1 MTGPFAHSGQAIIKP
16 RVKLA
21 GTGIVILILG
31 LTFSFAASGPVF
43 AGDSGEDILRRLEE
57 LTRTV
62 NQQQE
67 TLKRQAEAIRI
78 LREKLESQEAAARS
92 NRTRPDQ
99 AARKAEEKPKRQD
112 RLSLSTDLRLR
123 YESIGNRKTGGAE
136 LDDRNRVRM
145 RWRMFGDFKVTDC
158 LSLHSMLTT
167 GSGKWFD
174 NGTSSHPWQPGRTA
188 NQTMDD
194 EFNNKDVFL
203 GRMYATWKPRP
214 APGLEITAGKFK
226 NTFLTTDIMW
236 DPDVNPEG
244 IYERYQWGR
253 GPVRPFFHFG
263 QMVVAEN
270 NRTDDAYL
278 FIRQIGS
285 EFLFGKKAKLTL
297 AVSHYD
303 WQDLNQSN
311 MSQVQGSGAGNSLGA
326 GGKYLYDYRLVQGLT
341 FLDFRLGGL
350 PVKLWLDYIINT
362 ADDVPDGQDT
372 AWSTGFMLGRAK
384 KKGDWALSL
393 KYAGIESDAVVG
405 AVTDGDFYGTNRIGC
420 KLQGR
425 YQILDPVQFR
435 LSWFQTDAMDG
446 PENKED
452 RFQADVIFKF
462 GL

>member
-1 MTGPFAHSGQAIIKP
+1 MTRLFASLDQVITKRGIELIGIGI
-16 RVKLA
+16 LA
-21 GTGIVILILG
+21 LILC
-31 LTFSFAASGPVF
+31 LTFVPNLVF
-43 AGDSGEDILRRLEE
+43 AGESGEDILRKLEE

-62 NQQQE
+62 KQQQE
-67 TLKRQAEAIRI
+67 TLKRQAEAIQF
-78 LREKLESQEAAARS
+78 LREKLESQEAASKS
-92 NRTRPDQ
+92 NRTRLDQ
-99 AARKAEEKPKRQD
+99 VAQETEKRPKWRD

-123 YESIGNRKTGGAE
+123 YENISNRKTGGAE
-136 LDDRNRVRM
+136 LDDRNRFRI
-145 RWRMFGDFKVTDC
+145 RWRMFGDFKVTDD

-167 GSGKWFD
+167 SSGKWFD
-174 NGTSSHPWQPGRTA
+174 NGTSSRPWQPSGTS

-203 GRMYATWKPRP
+203 GRMYATWKPKP
-214 APGLEITAGKFK
+214 VPGLEITAGKFK

-236 DPDVNPEG
+236 DADVNPEG
-244 IYERYQWGR
+244 IYERYQWRR

-270 NRTDDAYL
+270 NGTDDAYL
-278 FIRQIGS
+278 FLWQIGS

-297 AVSHYD
+297 AASHYD
-303 WQDLNQSN
+303 WQDLNQSD
-311 MSQVQGSGAGNSLGA
+311 MSQVQGSSAGNSLGA
-326 GGKYLYDYRLVQGLT
+326 NGNYLYEYRLVQGLA

-350 PVKLWLDYIINT
+350 PVKLWFDYIINT

-372 AWSTGFMLGRAK
+372 AWSTGFMLGQAK

-405 AVTDGDFYGTNRIGC
+405 AVTDGDFYGTNRIGY

-446 PENKED
+446 PEKKED
-452 RFQADVIFKF
+452 RFQADLIFKF

>member
-1 MTGPFAHSGQAIIKP
+1 AIIKP
-16 RVKLA
+16 GVKLTI
-21 GTGIVILILG
+21 TGIMILISG
-31 LTFSFAASGPVF
+31 LIFSLAASGPVF
-43 AGDSGEDILRRLEE
+43 AEESRDDILRRLEE

-62 NQQQE
+62 NRQQE
-67 TLKRQAEAIRI
+67 TLRRQAEAIRV
-78 LREKLESQEAAARS
+78 LREKLESQEAAS
-92 NRTRPDQ
+92 KSGRTRPDQ
-99 AARKAEEKPKRQD
+99 AAQKTKEKSKRQD

-123 YESIGNRKTGGAE
+123 CESIANRKAGGAE

-145 RWRMFGDFKVTDC
+145 RWRIFGDFKVADG

-167 GSGKWFD
+167 SSGKWFD
-174 NGTSSHPWQPGRTA
+174 NGTGSRSWQPGRTA

-203 GRMYATWKPRP
+203 GRMYVTWKPKP

-236 DPDVNPEG
+236 DSDVNPEG

-253 GPVRPFFHFG
+253 GHVRPFIHFG

-285 EFLFGKKAKLTL
+285 EFLLGKKAKLTL
-297 AVSHYD
+297 AASHYD

-311 MSQVQGSGAGNSLGA
+311 MSQVQGSSAGNSLGA
-326 GGKYLYDYRLVQGLT
+326 DGKYLYEYELVHGLT

-372 AWSTGFMLGRAK
+372 AWSTGFMLGKAK

-405 AVTDGDFYGTNRIGC
+405 AVIDGDFYGTNRIGY
-420 KLQGR
+420 KVQGR

-435 LSWFQTDAMDG
+435 LSWFQTDALDG

-452 RFQADVIFKF
+452 RFQADLIFKF